1 MAPMLVVAAAFVLLD
16 DLFRSAVVPAVA
28 SLARWRPF
36 RRLEAWIAGLS
47 PYATLALFLIPLAVI
62 EPFKIVALYF
72 LSEGRWIAGILTF
85 VAAKVVGIGLAE
97 RLFAI
102 SRAKLLSI
110 GWFARAH
117 GWVIASKDY
126 VHAYLLTTRFWPAL
140 MRLTRRVRDW
150 LARIKLA
157 IRARFRRIGASGSL
171 GGRFSTAR
179 RMAGRTLRRQER

>member
-16 DLFRSAVVPAVA
+16 DLFRSVVVPAVER
-28 SLARWRPF
+28 LARLRLF
-36 RRLEAWIAGLS
+36 QRLEAWIAGLS
-47 PYATLALFLIPLAVI
+47 PYATLALFLIPLAII

-72 LSEGRWIAGILTF
+72 LSEGRWIAAIVTF
-85 VAAKVVGIGLAE
+85 VAAKVIGIGLAE

-126 VHAYLLTTRFWPAL
+126 IHAYLLTTRFWPAL
-140 MRLTRRVRDW
+140 MRLTRRVRNG
-150 LARIKLA
+150 LARLKLA
-157 IRARFRRIGASGSL
+157 IRHRLGQANEGGFL
-171 GGRFSTAR
+171 GGRLATAR
-179 RMAGRTLRRQER
+179 RLAERALRRPGR